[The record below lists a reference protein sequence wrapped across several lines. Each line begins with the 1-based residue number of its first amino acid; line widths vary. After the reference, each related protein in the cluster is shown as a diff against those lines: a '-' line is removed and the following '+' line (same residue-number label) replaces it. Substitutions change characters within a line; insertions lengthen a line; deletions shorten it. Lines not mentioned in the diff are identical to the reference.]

1 MRSFLSLWP
10 SPFFV
15 QRRIEIGRIARQKKK
30 EKKKEYETPT
40 LKQKDGK

>member
-1 MRSFLSLWP
+1 MIRFLSSWP

-30 EKKKEYETPT
+30 KETPT

>member
-1 MRSFLSLWP
+1 MISFLSLWP

-30 EKKKEYETPT
+30 KEYETPT